1 MISSLAIDLS
11 AAYRPRRAR
20 SLPAQEDGVIDAA
33 VFCLSLMGTTLVE
46 NVVEAHRVMASGGL
60 LKIAEVKSRFVGAAK
75 VGL

>member
-1 MISSLAIDLS
+1 
-11 AAYRPRRAR
+11 
-20 SLPAQEDGVIDAA
+20 VIDAA